1 MIYNKS
7 YNSIK
12 IKHKSHTK
20 NSKDSII
27 CILGVL
33 ANENGLK
40 IADSMLQWLLPEYD
54 VYCVYQKYPGLLYE
68 YPALRFAQWF
78 SLLFNISV
86 VLYVH
91 TKGAFNQN
99 SGQAKIRTV
108 WRHEFTNPRKDM
120 PLNK

>member
-1 MIYNKS
+1 M
-7 YNSIK
+7 
-12 IKHKSHTK
+12 
-20 NSKDSII
+20 
-27 CILGVL
+27 
-33 ANENGLK
+33 K